1 LNHFDTWHNYEVTH
15 VKKLKIKK
23 KTKNWHVMLT
33 LTSFGQTNDKDKIES
48 FKKKQWPNWDR
59 KKLEDQIDIIW
70 QIQGPKE

>member
-1 LNHFDTWHNYEVTH
+1 
-15 VKKLKIKK
+15 
-23 KTKNWHVMLT
+23 MLT